1 MRIRK
6 YFVPPPFISS
16 YFEYQDLNKDKEHIV
31 TIVKYM
37 YEKTLVELVKRN
49 KKNLAKKLD
58 NDDGMVLIFKLMVK
72 YLKKNNYKW
81 TDFKKY
87 YYPLKNHLV
96 LYLMSN
102 VKS

>member
-72 YLKKNNYKW
+72 YLKKNNHKW
-81 TDFKKY
+81 TDFRKY
-87 YYPLKNHLV
+87 YYP
-96 LYLMSN
+96 
-102 VKS
+102 